1 MPVMRTIDSAFKLTT
16 TAATY
21 TNTEAVR
28 IRQLSIYMIH
38 NFGHLKLGVRG
49 SSEDHATLRSATA
62 KNTRV
67 QSIIA
72 GKQLAVRTAIVALVY
87 AQLY

>member
-21 TNTEAVR
+21 THTEAEAAVW

-38 NFGHLKLGVRG
+38 DFGHLKLGVRG

-62 KNTRV
+62 RDTHV
-67 QSIIA
+67 QSTMT
-72 GKQLAVRTAIVALVY
+72 GK
-87 AQLY
+87 